1 MTGLAGQFWLLV
13 SALRHAFNY
22 PGKWIGKI
30 WPWLFFRQARI
41 QVTFSNVAK
50 WQKNKKSAYIF
61 SKYLLRLIWKES
73 GSNNNLSSEEHL
85 KKIEIKYM
93 IIIIIIFISFHHHH

>member
-1 MTGLAGQFWLLV
+1 MHLITRASGQAKYDHGFSLDKPESKLL
-13 SALRHAFNY
+13 F
-22 PGKWIGKI
+22 
-30 WPWLFFRQARI
+30 
-41 QVTFSNVAK
+41 NVAK

-93 IIIIIIFISFHHHH
+93 IIIIFIFISFHHHH